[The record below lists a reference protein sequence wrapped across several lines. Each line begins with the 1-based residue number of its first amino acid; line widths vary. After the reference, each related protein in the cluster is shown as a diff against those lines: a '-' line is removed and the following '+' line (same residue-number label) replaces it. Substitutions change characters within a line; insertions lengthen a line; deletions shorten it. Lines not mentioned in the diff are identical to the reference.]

1 MIENLLIGA
10 QMAIQPINI
19 LLIAAGAAMGIFVG
33 AMPGLSATTGL
44 AILLPFTFMMDP
56 IPAFLMMISLYMSA
70 EYGGS
75 ITAITI
81 GVPGTPPAVPT
92 TFDGYPMTKK
102 GQCGKAL
109 GVSIIS
115 STIGGMIGTVVLIL
129 ACGPISGF
137 ALQFGPPEYFALG
150 IFGLSIVANMVEG
163 SVIKGFIS
171 VVIGLLFCMVG
182 VDVLSGY
189 PRLTFDILGLIDGIH
204 LVPALIGFF
213 AISEVFKLVEES
225 GAVERITGEV
235 SGKLPSMKEL
245 KSLWKTVLRSS
256 FIGSIVGAVPGAGA
270 TIASL
275 ISYNEAKR
283 YSKEPEK
290 FGKGCIE
297 GVCAPEAANNASVGG
312 AMIPLLTLG
321 IPGSGSTAILLG
333 GLMLHGMKP
342 GPLLM
347 TKSPELVYT
356 IYIGFFIAEFFMLAI
371 GLLGVR
377 FWTKVISLKSTRLT
391 PVILGISL
399 IGSYALGNDFFD
411 VYMALFFGIVG
422 YLMRRF
428 GFPLAPAVLAL
439 VLGYIIET
447 NYRRALTLSA
457 GDHSILLSSP
467 IAVILL
473 VITLATFV
481 IPIIR
486 SRWKSRKERRLNNR

>member
-1 MIENLLIGA
+1 MIENLLIGM
-10 QMAIQPINI
+10 QMAIQPMNI
-19 LLIAAGAAMGIFVG
+19 LLIAAGSLLGVFVG

-44 AILLPFTFMMDP
+44 AIVLPFTFMMDP
-56 IPAFLMMISLYMSA
+56 IPAFLMMISLYMAA

-92 TFDGYPMTKK
+92 TFDGYPLTKK

-109 GVSIIS
+109 GVSIVS
-115 STIGGMIGTVVLIL
+115 STIGGMIGTVILIL
-129 ACGPISGF
+129 ACAPISHF
-137 ALQFGPPEYFALG
+137 ALRFGPPEYFALG
-150 IFGLSIVANMVEG
+150 VFGLSIVANMVEG
-163 SVIKGFIS
+163 SIVKGFIS
-171 VVIGLLFCMVG
+171 VVIGLLFCVVG

-189 PRLTFDILGLIDGIH
+189 PRFTFDVLGLLDGIH

-225 GAVERITGEV
+225 GVLQRITGKITGE
-235 SGKLPSMKEL
+235 LPSLVEL
-245 KSLWKTVLRSS
+245 KKLSKTIIRSS
-256 FIGSIVGAVPGAGA
+256 IIGSIIGAIPGAGA

-275 ISYNEAKR
+275 IAYNEAKR
-283 YSKEPEK
+283 ASKTPEE
-290 FGKGCIE
+290 FGKGCLE
-297 GVCAPEAANNASVGG
+297 GVSAPEAANNASVGG
-312 AMIPLLTLG
+312 AMIPLFTLG

-356 IYIGFFIAEFFMLAI
+356 VYVGFFIAEFFMLAI
-371 GLLGVR
+371 GLLGIP
-377 FWTKVISLKSTRLT
+377 FWTRVISLKNTRLT

-399 IGSYALGNDFFD
+399 IGAYALGNDFFD
-411 VYMALFFGIVG
+411 VYMALFFGTIG

-457 GDHSILLSSP
+457 GDHLVFLTSP
-467 IAVILL
+467 IAVILIL
-473 VITLATFV
+473 LTAATFV
-481 IPIIR
+481 IPAIR
-486 SRWKSRKERRLNNR
+486 PYIMKRRANK